1 MLHGT
6 LTGITIGKRNN
17 KITSIAYADDI
28 TIIITSPL
36 DIPAVQTALNIYE
49 KATGARINIG
59 KSKIMAMGKWD
70 TSINIFNIPYYAE
83 MKILGI
89 NFISTT
95 EQTVD
100 VNWSI
105 MSDRIKV
112 QAQNAY
118 IRNLTIDKRIQY
130 IHNYLLARVWY
141 TEQVLPLTEE
151 YRRQIETATSWYL
164 WRGSVFRVPLSTLQR
179 RKSKGGWSFVNINV
193 KCRTLLYNRL
203 TFQSQT
209 EESLTADWLRQWD
222 IKLMRTNRPHIKRI
236 PQYLVRGLSR
246 K

>member
-1 MLHGT
+1 MQQYAICVDPLLRMFHEK
-6 LTGITIGKRNN
+6 LTGITIRNRNN

-49 KATGARINIG
+49 KATGARINIS

-70 TSINIFNIPYYAE
+70 TSINIFNIPYYAR

-89 NFISTT
+89 NFTSTT

-105 MSDRIKV
+105 MADQIKV

-179 RKSKGGWSFVNINV
+179 SKREGLELCQHKRKMQSITILSTNTSKSERIIDNCGLIA
-193 KCRTLLYNRL
+193 TLG
-203 TFQSQT
+203 
-209 EESLTADWLRQWD
+209 
-222 IKLMRTNRPHIKRI
+222 H
-236 PQYLVRGLSR
+236 
-246 K
+246 